1 MLMQNAVHVNRIH
14 TDVQFSGMFVY
25 KTNRKAA
32 LLCEACSRPFKQPDS
47 SVQPNT

>member
-1 MLMQNAVHVNRIH
+1 MQNAVHVNGIH

-32 LLCEACSRPFKQPDS
+32 LLCEACSPAFKQPDS